1 MKFAKFI
8 FSLSMII
15 SSALVYA
22 QQKPLFHISNVF
34 HIKSG
39 GGYDYLTVDAASDR
53 LYVSHGTKV
62 NVINKVTGDS
72 IGVIP
77 TEKDVHGIALV
88 HALGKGYISNGSAN
102 SVLVFDLK
110 TFKILAHVP
119 TGQFSDGIFYDDF
132 SRKVISC
139 NGRSKNMTVI
149 DPANDEAVAT
159 IQLTGWP
166 ETAVSDGA
174 GKIYVNNAEKAEVDV
189 IDVSTYKVINTWPNA
204 PAKGA
209 SGLAIDRKNM
219 LLFAGCDGKTLIVM
233 NARNGKIVA
242 SLPIG
247 DESDAVGFDKTLKLV
262 YSTNGEGTLT
272 VIKEVSPASFKVVQ
286 TLKTKKGART
296 MAVDQVSHKIYTTTG
311 DFAPKKQGEFRP
323 SLIPGTFKVLVIDK

>member
-1 MKFAKFI
+1 MKTNKLI
-8 FSLSMII
+8 FFLSLLAITSG
-15 SSALVYA
+15 VYA
-22 QQKPLFHISNVF
+22 QQKTLLRVAKVF
-34 HIKSG
+34 HINSG
-39 GGYDYLTVDAASDR
+39 GGYDYLTVDTASER

-62 NVINKVTGDS
+62 NVLNKVTGDS
-72 IGVIP
+72 IGVIQ

-88 HALGKGYISNGSAN
+88 HELGKGYISNGGAN

-110 TFKILAHVP
+110 TFKVLAHVP

-132 SRKVISC
+132 SKKVISC

-149 DPANDEAVAT
+149 DPTNDQAVAT

-189 IDVSTYKVINTWPNA
+189 IDASTYKVINTWPNA

-219 LLFAGCDGKTLIVM
+219 LLFAGCDNKTLIVM
-233 NARNGKIVA
+233 NARNGKIIA

-247 DESDAVGFDKTLKLV
+247 DESDAIGFDKTLKLV

-272 VIKEVSPASFKVVQ
+272 VIKEISPDKFAIAQ

-296 MAVDQVSHKIYTTTG
+296 MAVDQLSHKIYTTTG
-311 DFAPKKQGEFRP
+311 NFAPKKQGEFRP
-323 SLIPGTFKVLVIDK
+323 SLIPGTFQVLVIDK